1 MTGVVIRLVLLAM
14 ALFLAVRLLHRSA
27 VARLEWAVRDAALTR
42 AEEWWARTHGG
53 PFDQERREVPGDIA
67 PYLGPNGPR
76 SELRGPKPDQAAWVW
91 GWICVVIAAFLAVSV
106 VAQLSSG
113 SV

>member
-27 VARLEWAVRDAALTR
+27 VARREWAVRDAALTR

-53 PFDQERREVPGDIA
+53 RFDQ
-67 PYLGPNGPR
+67 
-76 SELRGPKPDQAAWVW
+76 
-91 GWICVVIAAFLAVSV
+91 
-106 VAQLSSG
+106 
-113 SV
+113 